1 VAFSADAIF
10 RPIHYFMLFRATNHE
25 CVVGIVVCIGSAR
38 HHMPLSRAPF
48 IVLLFIYLFFDV
60 DLDEFGVGVWKACL
74 QIQDPSLLR
83 LASLPKERLFQM
95 LPDNPDFCYPVVRRI
110 KHAHGGWKCV
120 LIEKLVHYT
129 F

>member
-25 CVVGIVVCIGSAR
+25 CVVGIVVCIGSAW

-60 DLDEFGVGVWKACL
+60 DLDEFRVGVWKACL
-74 QIQDPSLLR
+74 QIQDPSLSR
-83 LASLPKERLFQM
+83 LAPSLPRERGCSK
-95 LPDNPDFCYPVVRRI
+95 CYLTI
-110 KHAHGGWKCV
+110 LIFATQWYEELSMQAHGGRKCV
-120 LIEKLVHYT
+120 QSKN
-129 F
+129 